1 MRRAGALREGDC
13 AQSREA
19 LRETSASN
27 SPPSTLSVK
36 DSRGAGFFFAQERLG
51 RPHRLVDSMHTA
63 ADFLKSIGA
72 LGRERIW
79 LLGVLTAGHFV
90 IHWFQ
95 QFFPVILPSLKS
107 GLNLSN
113 VEVGALTSAQQ
124 VIVGLGQMPFGMV
137 ADSLVRHRAIILAFS
152 LVAMGAAYFLLAL
165 PLFIWA
171 LLGSA
176 LIGLGT
182 ALWHPTAAASLSN
195 RFPERRATA
204 LSIHGTGATLSD
216 TITPL
221 LVGVLLANFSWQT
234 ATQMQ
239 LLPGLLFALLLWR
252 ALAGVFNQGAAA
264 PRRVSTQ
271 FRDVVAVIQNPAFL
285 GLSVA
290 TGLLSMSRLVILT
303 FLPIYLQEHLHYSS
317 VALGVYIALLHAMGI
332 ISQPL
337 LGLLSDRFGRK
348 AVLLPSC
355 LLLGCFFS
363 LLAAAPPGIALG
375 LVIVASG
382 LFFYTLFNIFNA
394 AVMDVASSNVQAAT
408 YGLTSLITQL
418 VVIPA
423 PMITGYLIGSLGI
436 KFAFVLSG
444 IFLFIAG
451 AVLAPLRLYRG
462 TQNAQP

>member
-1 MRRAGALREGDC
+1 MRAQFRIMNTAGR
-13 AQSREA
+13 
-19 LRETSASN
+19 
-27 SPPSTLSVK
+27 
-36 DSRGAGFFFAQERLG
+36 FF
-51 RPHRLVDSMHTA
+51 T
-63 ADFLKSIGA
+63 SIGA
-72 LGRERIW
+72 LGKERIW
-79 LLGVLTAGHFV
+79 LLAVLTAGHFV

-95 QFFPVILPSLKS
+95 QFYPVILPSIKS
-107 GLNLSN
+107 ALNLSN

-124 VIVGLGQMPFGMV
+124 VVVGLGQMPFGMV
-137 ADSLVRHRAIILAFS
+137 ADSLVRHRGAILALS
-152 LVAMGAAYFLLAL
+152 LVSMGAAYFLLAL
-165 PLFIWA
+165 PAFIWA

-204 LSIHGTGATLSD
+204 LSINGTGATLSD

-234 ATQMQ
+234 ATQVQ
-239 LLPGLLFALLLWR
+239 LLPGLLFAFLLWR
-252 ALAGVFNQGAAA
+252 ALAGVFSGDASA
-264 PRRVSTQ
+264 PRRVSAQ
-271 FRDVVAVIQNPAFL
+271 LYDVVAVIKNPAFL
-285 GLSVA
+285 GLAVS

-317 VALGVYIALLHAMGI
+317 VALGIYIALLHVLGT
-332 ISQPL
+332 ISQPI

-355 LLLGCFFS
+355 LLLGLFFA
-363 LLAAAPPGIALG
+363 LLAVVPPGIPLG
-375 LVIVASG
+375 LVIVVIG

-394 AVMDVASSNVQAAT
+394 AVMDVASSNAQAAT

-418 VVIPA
+418 AVIPS
-423 PMITGYLIGSLGI
+423 PMITGYLIGGLGI

-444 IFLFIAG
+444 LFLLIAG
-451 AVLAPLRLYRG
+451 LVLAPLQLYRG
-462 TQNAQP
+462 TQNS